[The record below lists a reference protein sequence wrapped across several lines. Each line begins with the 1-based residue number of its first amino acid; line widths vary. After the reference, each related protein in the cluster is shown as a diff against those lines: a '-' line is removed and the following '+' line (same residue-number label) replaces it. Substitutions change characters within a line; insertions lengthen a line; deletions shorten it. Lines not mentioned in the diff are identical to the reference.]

1 MVVLGA
7 VMAALLYV
15 FNALCTVYFF
25 IVLGACL
32 VTCVRADPYNPI
44 VRHLQNLTEPV
55 LWRIR
60 KLLPFTYKSGLD
72 FSPLVLMIGIE
83 ALRVLVNRLLVPLA
97 V

>member
-25 IVLGACL
+25 VVLGACL
-32 VTCVRADPYNPI
+32 VTWVRADPYNPI
-44 VRHLQNLTEPV
+44 VRILHNLTEPA

-60 KLLPFTYKSGLD
+60 KYLPFVYKSGLD
-72 FSPLVLMIGIE
+72 FSPVVLMIGIE
-83 ALRVLVNRLLVPLA
+83 AMRVLVNRLLGPL
-97 V
+97 VV